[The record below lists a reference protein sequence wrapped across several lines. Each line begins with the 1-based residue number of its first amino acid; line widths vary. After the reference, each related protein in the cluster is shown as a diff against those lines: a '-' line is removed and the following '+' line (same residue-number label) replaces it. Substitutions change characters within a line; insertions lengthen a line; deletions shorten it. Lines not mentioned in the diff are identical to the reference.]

1 MRCRQVKSI
10 RSILK
15 QNYLPDKLDGLVT
28 SSEDGLARY
37 EEGRLPSVALFHH
50 QNHVEELVEH
60 PPQGLDDTADK
71 IH

>member
-1 MRCRQVKSI
+1 M
-10 RSILK
+10 
-15 QNYLPDKLDGLVT
+15 

-60 PPQGLDDTADK
+60 PPQGLDGTTDK
-71 IH
+71 LH